1 MIKKGIMQNLEVWIL
16 MDVTQLEGGQNCL
29 QTPYSSLCNMILSAQ
44 EQAQTNI
51 NIEAFAL
58 PGRNEA
64 VIPVV
69 DYWQLKHLP
78 AMVFYNQDTQLSFY
92 ALDGNRITERRI
104 QKVLEM
110 VQNYSW
116 SNEAGGYVNANG
128 ENVNIIEEMDNKLGG
143 VIRGDWGLP
152 LGGMWGGCKSYLP
165 DSMEKICDIPVWIHL
180 ILVILILILLIK
192 IVN

>member
-1 MIKKGIMQNLEVWIL
+1 MQNLEVWIL
-16 MDVTQLEGGQNCL
+16 KDVTQLEGGQNCL
-29 QTPYSSLCNMILSAQ
+29 QTPYYSLCNTVLSAQ

-78 AMVFYNQDTQLSFY
+78 AMVFYNPDTQMSFY
-92 ALDGNRITERRI
+92 ALDGNRITEKRI

-110 VQNYSW
+110 AQEYTW
-116 SNEAGGYVNANG
+116 SNEGEGYVNG
-128 ENVNIIEEMDNKLGG
+128 YGKSVNITEEMDKRLGG
-143 VIRGDWGLP
+143 VMGGDWGAP
-152 LGGMWGGCKSYLP
+152 LGGVWNACKTYLP
-165 DSMEKICDIPVWIHL
+165 DSMEKVCDIPVWIYLLLAVL
-180 ILVILILILLIK
+180 ILVLFIK
-192 IVN
+192 IIS